1 MQFMSTGTGTNHCCG
16 SMANA
21 FARLVTPQPN
31 CRLILLL
38 LSYLAAPVT
47 IQAHSHNHCRNI
59 CLDFSLYHLSDSRP
73 QFPARIYQCPM
84 CQCQFLWILAQITLL
99 TLNGAE
105 ANLLCCWFSNVRER
119 EEFLWHEL
127 LQFRHWHSNLQLRK
141 SGKVHCKVAPSNCH
155 SCFHPRKITL
165 LVTGWYP

>member
-1 MQFMSTGTGTNHCCG
+1 MSTGTGTNHCCG

-59 CLDFSLYHLSDSRP
+59 CLDFSLYHLSVVLSF
-73 QFPARIYQCPM
+73 QLEFTNAQCASVNSYG
-84 CQCQFLWILAQITLL
+84 F
-99 TLNGAE
+99 
-105 ANLLCCWFSNVRER
+105 
-119 EEFLWHEL
+119 
-127 LQFRHWHSNLQLRK
+127 
-141 SGKVHCKVAPSNCH
+141 
-155 SCFHPRKITL
+155 
-165 LVTGWYP
+165 